1 MNNNDIK
8 YCIVIQTLYIYMLC
22 FLSFLVIRKEW
33 EKLHVYTRHEL

>member
-8 YCIVIQTLYIYMLC
+8 YCIVVQTLYIYVM
-22 FLSFLVIRKEW
+22 FLIVLVIRKEW